1 MLAKNELL
9 NQQRQWAEL
18 TGLEPDTRGY
28 LDSVEKNLF
37 KQLDSL
43 TRQAFENG
51 SGSELEDT
59 PSRPAKMRAL
69 HSSSA
74 LAVNVFDSW
83 VASNTSALR
92 SVLGL
97 DSDIVSISFEE
108 QFPTGLGGI
117 PPNLDVALELSSGHI
132 IGIESKFSE
141 WLAPKPKHKAPL
153 KAKYFPGNTGL
164 WEQKGLPE
172 SQKLA
177 AAMDQGAE
185 HFQHLDV
192 PQLLKHSLGMAT
204 QCGNRFSLF
213 YIYYDCPGP
222 ESDLHSDEIS
232 HFDSLVGKELRFKA
246 MSYQNFFSALE
257 QIELVDKD
265 YLGYLRE
272 RYFNKLV

>member
-1 MLAKNELL
+1 MSSKTELL
-9 NQQRQWAEL
+9 LQQRQWAEL

-28 LDSVEKNLF
+28 LESVGKNLL
-37 KQLDSL
+37 KTIGPQ
-43 TRQAFENG
+43 TRLAFEKG

-69 HSSSA
+69 HSFSA

-83 VASNTSALR
+83 VGSKTPALK

-132 IGIESKFSE
+132 TGIESKFSE

-164 WEQKGLPE
+164 WQEKGLPE

-222 ESDLHSDEIS
+222 ESDLHNDEVS
-232 HFDSLVGKELRFKA
+232 HFGSLVGEELRFKA
-246 MSYQNFFSALE
+246 ISYQNFFSALE
-257 QIELVDKD
+257 QIEFADKK
-265 YLGYLRE
+265 YLDYLRE